1 MQLSVFWT
9 MLPNNF
15 FLAFH
20 QKSSM
25 ATPKL
30 IYPVECHGTSYFI
43 GHIRP
48 V

>member
-9 MLPNNF
+9 KLPNNF

-30 IYPVECHGTSYFI
+30 ISQLNAMAR
-43 GHIRP
+43 HISL
-48 V
+48 VTFD